1 MQSGRLCRCGSDTVT
16 AGATDLRRRGPKP
29 SAIAAI
35 ATLRQPL
42 GGRLRCAPVPVA
54 GHGNPRLDSGH
65 IARRGPLR
73 HFLTKQQERQD
84 EEFLHCSH
92 FPIIR
97 KHYNDFR
104 DAVKL
109 PKEGAVIRQHRRRH
123 AAYGIAGIIGRKP
136 PAIAANAASCLQF
149 LRVGGGRFALLPAW
163 VTGGD
168 GFSSFHRYTYARVCA
183 RVTLRGQVSI
193 DQISDICERL
203 QFHYWGMVR
212 GRGSGRNQSGQ
223 DNTVSHAGN
232 IC

>member
-1 MQSGRLCRCGSDTVT
+1 
-16 AGATDLRRRGPKP
+16 
-29 SAIAAI
+29 
-35 ATLRQPL
+35 
-42 GGRLRCAPVPVA
+42 
-54 GHGNPRLDSGH
+54 
-65 IARRGPLR
+65 
-73 HFLTKQQERQD
+73 LTKQQERQD

-212 GRGSGRNQSGQ
+212 GRGSGRDQSGQ
-223 DNTVSHAGN
+223 DNTVSHPGN
-232 IC
+232 ICWLEIAADATESRTYRRNWTQYTFESQLSLCPQTARSAHLLGRER

>member
-1 MQSGRLCRCGSDTVT
+1 V
-16 AGATDLRRRGPKP
+16 
-29 SAIAAI
+29 
-35 ATLRQPL
+35 
-42 GGRLRCAPVPVA
+42 
-54 GHGNPRLDSGH
+54 
-65 IARRGPLR
+65 R

-168 GFSSFHRYTYARVCA
+168 G
-183 RVTLRGQVSI
+183 
-193 DQISDICERL
+193 
-203 QFHYWGMVR
+203 W
-212 GRGSGRNQSGQ
+212 
-223 DNTVSHAGN
+223 
-232 IC
+232 